1 MFKII
6 SIMKVKKFY
15 EDNLVKVV
23 IEDKGAHQVVLL
35 SCDRDMKRLG
45 NCLIDLERT
54 GGNHVEIE

>member
-1 MFKII
+1 M
-6 SIMKVKKFY
+6 
-15 EDNLVKVV
+15 KVV

-54 GGNHVEIE
+54 GGHQVEIE

>member
-1 MFKII
+1 
-6 SIMKVKKFY
+6 MKVTKFY

-45 NCLIDLERT
+45 ECLIDLERT
-54 GGNHVEIE
+54 GGKEVEIK